1 MIDIEVE
8 LTAYHQVGCKTSN
21 NSGANITYKCLHKTI
36 QHNIEYE
43 ETYLQGYFEFRLCPH
58 NTRRR
63 PAQQARSKQS
73 QNLKQTN
80 TLNGKQENKINA
92 SIDSKHTNEQTL
104 SCTFP
109 FGGVTKEFL
118 CKSAFKPL
126 VNSLEQG
133 CFDQHLLRRE
143 GGGVRFLPLPPE
155 QVGSRSELVIKCDQG
170 RLMMDTALK
179 VLDEIPTS

>member
-1 MIDIEVE
+1 MIINRTLWDVWWSFWPAASKRQRDGREVSSSLWFVLDGFFSFIWCGWSDHHEHLLPRYGLGIVAEEYVEGQMIDIEVE

-80 TLNGKQENKINA
+80 TLNVKQENKINV
-92 SIDSKHTNEQTL
+92 SIDL
-104 SCTFP
+104 
-109 FGGVTKEFL
+109 
-118 CKSAFKPL
+118 
-126 VNSLEQG
+126 
-133 CFDQHLLRRE
+133 
-143 GGGVRFLPLPPE
+143 
-155 QVGSRSELVIKCDQG
+155 
-170 RLMMDTALK
+170 
-179 VLDEIPTS
+179 

>member
-21 NSGANITYKCLHKTI
+21 NSGANITYKCLQKTI

-73 QNLKQTN
+73 QNLKQRN
-80 TLNGKQENKINA
+80 TLNVKQENKINV
-92 SIDSKHTNEQTL
+92 SIDLKHTQTNKRCPVPFLFIVVPKSFPAIQFL
-104 SCTFP
+104 SLYLT
-109 FGGVTKEFL
+109 VLNRVVLT
-118 CKSAFKPL
+118 ST
-126 VNSLEQG
+126 SLEERAVV
-133 CFDQHLLRRE
+133 FVFFHFLLNKLAA
-143 GGGVRFLPLPPE
+143 GQSSL
-155 QVGSRSELVIKCDQG
+155 SSVIKG
-170 RLMMDTALK
+170 G
-179 VLDEIPTS
+179 